1 MGKEEQPEQP
11 WTFTRKE
18 GDVRCLAHIINIAV
32 QAALTQLK
40 AVPSDSTKAYYIGN
54 NAARI
59 SHGQI

>member
-18 GDVRCLAHIINIAV
+18 GDVRYLTYIINIAV

-40 AVPSDSTKAYYIGN
+40 AIPSDSTKVYRMEN
-54 NAARI
+54 DAARI
-59 SHGQI
+59 SHG